1 MVYAQRPSLV
11 RDMNVEELS
20 LNGRARDLDA
30 GRPERRMEMPSSNS
44 PMRAAPSSSRKDGQ
58 VAPLR
63 PTVGR
68 RMFRG
73 LTRFIFT
80 LLIGV
85 GLTLGWQSYGEMARQ
100 MLATQA
106 PGLAQLLP
114 VSSMPPFAAASS
126 PVPMQQLAPLT
137 SDLDVVRHSL
147 EQLAARQEQMA
158 QSIAALQAVDE
169 DIRQKLLSAPAAQQ
183 PASILQPK
191 PIMQPPTA
199 QSASAL
205 RRPPSATSP
214 LR

>member
-44 PMRAAPSSSRKDGQ
+44 PMRSAPSSSRKDGQ

-68 RMFRG
+68 RIFRG

-100 MLATQA
+100 MLAAQA

-114 VSSMPPFAAASS
+114 VSTMPSFATASS
-126 PVPMQQLAPLT
+126 VPMQQLAPLT

-169 DIRQKLLSAPAAQQ
+169 DIRQKLLSTPAAQQ

-199 QSASAL
+199 QSAAAL

>member
-30 GRPERRMEMPSSNS
+30 GRPERRMEMPSSNT
-44 PMRAAPSSSRKDGQ
+44 PMRPVPSSSRKDAQ

-73 LTRFIFT
+73 FMRFIFT

-114 VSSMPPFAAASS
+114 VSTMPPFAAASA
-126 PVPMQQLAPLT
+126 PAPMQQLAPLT

-147 EQLAARQEQMA
+147 DQLAARQEQMA
-158 QSIAALQAVDE
+158 QTIAALQAVDE
-169 DIRQKLLSAPAAQQ
+169 DIRQKILSTPAAQQ
-183 PASILQPK
+183 PASIFQPK
-191 PIMQPPTA
+191 PIMQPA
-199 QSASAL
+199 GQSTSAP